1 MTCDQMSFASMPVY
15 SIEIPWVLPIP
26 AQTLQEWTVKGN
38 KGPLKKTVMILFPHL
53 PGFWQAPRPS
63 ILLALR
69 STNDSSQS
77 KGDISDA
84 T

>member
-1 MTCDQMSFASMPVY
+1 MTCDQMCIYASILY
-15 SIEIPWVLPIP
+15 RDSLGP

-53 PGFWQAPRPS
+53 PWFWLAPRPS